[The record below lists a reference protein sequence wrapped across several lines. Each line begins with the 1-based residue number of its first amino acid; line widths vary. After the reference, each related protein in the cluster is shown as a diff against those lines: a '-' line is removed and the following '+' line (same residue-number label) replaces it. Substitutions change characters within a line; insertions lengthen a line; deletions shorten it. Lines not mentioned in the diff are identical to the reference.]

1 MNTTGNVSSLWKP
14 LSGIILVLLVGCT
27 TTTQMVA
34 AKPVPPV
41 VLTEPPPNGDF
52 QIRLLDFFGKKPEGQ
67 MN

>member
-1 MNTTGNVSSLWKP
+1 MNTTGNVSSLWKQ

-27 TTTQMVA
+27 TTTPMVA

-52 QIRLLDFFGKKPEGQ
+52 QIRLLNFFGKKPDVQ
-67 MN
+67 TN

>member
-1 MNTTGNVSSLWKP
+1 MNITGNVSSLWKP

-27 TTTQMVA
+27 TTTQMAV

-52 QIRLLDFFGKKPEGQ
+52 QIRLLDFFGKKPDVQ
-67 MN
+67 TN